1 MLTTARLQQSLAT
14 ACEQGEMCVH
24 DRSGHQLSAIQ
35 WRLATA
41 TPSGWVDALVTA
53 VESDGWITVATLDG
67 ESTRLWNHADRTSSL
82 RVGEPVSRARPP
94 GCASKRWVSGNSS
107 RDNRAGAGSLVR

>member
-53 VESDGWITVATLDG
+53 VESDGWITVATLAG
-67 ESTRLWNHADRTSSL
+67 ERVRVWNHANRTDSL
-82 RVGEPVSRARPP
+82 HVGEPVSVHARYD
-94 GCASKRWVSGNSS
+94 VLV
-107 RDNRAGAGSLVR
+107 AGDTRVNVAR

>member
-41 TPSGWVDALVTA
+41 TPSGSSKAALSA
-53 VESDGWITVATLDG
+53 SISAGIGKQQWAGMCIH
-67 ESTRLWNHADRTSSL
+67 SHRLPL
-82 RVGEPVSRARPP
+82 YG
-94 GCASKRWVSGNSS
+94 
-107 RDNRAGAGSLVR
+107 

>member
-53 VESDGWITVATLDG
+53 VDGDGWIALATLDG
-67 ESTRLWNHADRTSSL
+67 ERLRVWNHADRTGTL
-82 RVGEPVSRARPP
+82 TAGDPVSVHNRYDVVVAGTVRFNVAR
-94 GCASKRWVSGNSS
+94 
-107 RDNRAGAGSLVR
+107 